1 MDREE
6 LVKAF
11 KSTLEDFRV
20 SRGEKDS
27 LKKLLAESISSEN
40 ERLVLRSEAFAIAK
54 SELISPQSKE
64 IMDWLEDVVK
74 LLMVPQHKQKIQSE
88 VVFSTREDCA
98 DHLQRIISSCRKSID
113 VCVFTVTDDRL
124 SNALL
129 EAHKRKVAI
138 RIISDD
144 EKASDAGSDIYR
156 LRKSGIRVK
165 TDRDPNHMHHKFA
178 LFDGVRLLNGSYNW
192 TRSASLRNEE
202 NYVVTNEKKLVRE
215 FTSHF
220 EWLWH
225 NFD

>member
-1 MDREE
+1 M
-6 LVKAF
+6 
-11 KSTLEDFRV
+11 
-20 SRGEKDS
+20 
-27 LKKLLAESISSEN
+27 
-40 ERLVLRSEAFAIAK
+40 
-54 SELISPQSKE
+54 
-64 IMDWLEDVVK
+64 
-74 LLMVPQHKQKIQSE
+74 
-88 VVFSTREDCA
+88 
-98 DHLQRIISSCRKSID
+98 
-113 VCVFTVTDDRL
+113 
-124 SNALL
+124 
-129 EAHKRKVAI
+129 AI